1 MRILIA
7 DDHAIVRKGLV
18 GVLLEEFPSA
28 EVTEVGDAETLFKT
42 ALREK
47 WHLIISDLSMPGRSG
62 LEIIYDIKRHFP
74 NIPVLILSIHPEELY
89 GPRVL
94 KAGAS
99 AFLNKDAP
107 PAELIKAIHW
117 VMQGR
122 KYITPRLAEKLADD
136 ISSGGERL
144 PHELLSDR
152 ELDVMKLL
160 ASGESLIRIGEIL
173 SISPSTASSYRT
185 RILKK
190 MQLQSNTD
198 LARYCIEHGL
208 T

>member
-28 EVTEVGDAETLFKT
+28 EVIEVGDAESLFKT

-47 WHLIISDLSMPGRSG
+47 WDLIISDLSMPGRSG
-62 LEIIYDIKRHFP
+62 LDIINDIKRNFP
-74 NIPVLILSIHPEELY
+74 NIPVLILSIHAEELY

-107 PAELIKAIHW
+107 PSELIKAIHW
-117 VMQGR
+117 IMQGR

-136 ISSGGERL
+136 ISSGADKPL
-144 PHELLSDR
+144 HELLSDR

-160 ASGESLIRIGEIL
+160 ASGESLIRIGETL
-173 SISPSTASSYRT
+173 SISPSTVSSYRT

-190 MQLQSNTD
+190 MQMQSNTD
-198 LARYCIEHGL
+198 LARYCVGHGL
-208 T
+208 M